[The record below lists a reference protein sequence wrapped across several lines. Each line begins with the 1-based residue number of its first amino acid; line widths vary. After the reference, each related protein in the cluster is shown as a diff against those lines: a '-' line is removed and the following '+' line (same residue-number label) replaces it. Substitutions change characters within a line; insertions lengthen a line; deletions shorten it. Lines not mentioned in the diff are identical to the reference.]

1 MLSLRPA
8 RPEDAEAIG
17 RLFARSRRVLT
28 FLPELHSVAEDL
40 AFIRDLVMVECLV
53 TVASRDGVIVGF
65 LAETP
70 GWIEQFY
77 IDPQQLRTGIGA
89 LLLDHAKQRHLSLE
103 LWCFRDNV
111 GGRAFYERH
120 GFVPVEATDGA
131 RNEAG
136 APDIRYRWERPA

>member
-8 RPEDAEAIG
+8 RPEDAKAIG
-17 RLFARSRRVLT
+17 RLFARSRRLLT

-40 AFIRDLVMVECLV
+40 AFIRDQVMVECLV

-77 IDPQQLRTGIGA
+77 IDPQQLRTGIGS
-89 LLLDHAKQRHLSLE
+89 LLLDHAKERHLSLE